1 MLPYVKSYAFIAYV
15 LGIVVP
21 IGFITVL
28 SWITGYY
35 LPTTIPGVI
44 ASVALLA
51 VCLLSA
57 KRIATRMADSYAE
70 RVLSLYNDS
79 CDPQAFVEQGRAIAE
94 RIRPPYEENGSWF
107 LSFYALALDDIGQRD
122 EAVRIGQT
130 MLSSARRAEDPAQ
143 KVSLLVNMEPL
154 ISRLFGAQQTLDLI
168 QEALTAAQES
178 GQAEPGQV
186 SFLQWEKSM
195 LEAVRDGDHEM
206 LAQRFSSVRTSG
218 SAPMRMRVSD
228 ALLEASVRK
237 ARGER
242 DLEREC
248 LDFVIRNGNKLPA
261 VKLAQERIAAL

>member
-1 MLPYVKSYAFIAYV
+1 MLPYVKNYAFVAYV

-28 SWITGYY
+28 SWVTGFY

-57 KRIATRMADSYAE
+57 KRIATKMADAHAE
-70 RVLSLYNDS
+70 RVLSLYNDA

-107 LSFYALALDDIGQRD
+107 LSFYALALDDVGRRD
-122 EAVRIGQT
+122 EAVKIGQT
-130 MLSSARRAEDPAQ
+130 MLSSARRAEDSAQ
-143 KVSLLVNMEPL
+143 KISILVNMEPL
-154 ISRLFGAQQTLDLI
+154 ISRLFGTQQTLDVI
-168 QEALTAAQES
+168 HEALSAAQGS
-178 GQAEPGQV
+178 GQADPGQI
-186 SFLQWEKSM
+186 SFLQWEKGM
-195 LEAVRDGDHEM
+195 LEAVRDGDHET
-206 LAQRFSSVRTSG
+206 LAQRFSTVRNSAG
-218 SAPMRMRVSD
+218 APMRMRVSD

-248 LDFVIRNGNKLPA
+248 LDFVVRNGNKLPA
-261 VKLAQERIAAL
+261 VKLAQERLAAL

>member
-1 MLPYVKSYAFIAYV
+1 
-15 LGIVVP
+15 
-21 IGFITVL
+21 
-28 SWITGYY
+28 
-35 LPTTIPGVI
+35 
-44 ASVALLA
+44 
-51 VCLLSA
+51 
-57 KRIATRMADSYAE
+57 MADSYAE

-143 KVSLLVNMEPL
+143 KVSLLVNMDPL
-154 ISRLFGAQQTLDLI
+154 ISRLFGAQQT
-168 QEALTAAQES
+168 
-178 GQAEPGQV
+178 
-186 SFLQWEKSM
+186 
-195 LEAVRDGDHEM
+195 